1 MHKGARGFTLI
12 ELLVVIAIIG
22 LLMTII
28 MVSLGSAK
36 AKSRDARRQADIKN
50 IQLALAVY
58 YNENGMYPKNIY
70 STSGVAPSNG
80 LAPNYLPTVPKDPNG
95 SATCTN
101 SGVAGCYKYIA
112 YTPGTTGAGVSWA
125 ATGSSGSFVM
135 GRCDSAGSSCDATA
149 IVTLPRYLSRISCC
163 TATNRG

>member
-80 LAPNYLPTVPKDPNG
+80 LAPNYLPTVPKDP
-95 SATCTN
+95 
-101 SGVAGCYKYIA
+101 
-112 YTPGTTGAGVSWA
+112 
-125 ATGSSGSFVM
+125 
-135 GRCDSAGSSCDATA
+135 
-149 IVTLPRYLSRISCC
+149 
-163 TATNRG
+163 

>member
-12 ELLVVIAIIG
+12 ELLVGIAIIG
-22 LLMTII
+22 LLMNII

-80 LAPNYLPTVPKDPNG
+80 LAPNYLPKAPKDPTG
-95 SATCTN
+95 RATCTN

-112 YTPGTTGAGVSWA
+112 YTPGTTGAGVSCNN
-125 ATGSSGSFVM
+125 S
-135 GRCDSAGSSCDATA
+135 
-149 IVTLPRYLSRISCC
+149 TLPPLSYHLEIGRAHVRTPVTVPSRMPSS
-163 TATNRG
+163 A